1 MSDFTTGLF
10 GCMSDIG
17 TCLYGTFCPVCLN
30 LKTFSKLNEEE
41 CDCCYLLNPISE
53 FWVRQT
59 IRRRKHMKKEA
70 CCDTLTAGF
79 CFACA
84 ICQDAREVNA
94 NRFPKSQSEY
104 YAGINGD
111 VKAGLTNN
119 N

>member
-1 MSDFTTGLF
+1 
-10 GCMSDIG
+10 
-17 TCLYGTFCPVCLN
+17 
-30 LKTFSKLNEEE
+30 
-41 CDCCYLLNPISE
+41 
-53 FWVRQT
+53 
-59 IRRRKHMKKEA
+59 MKKEA

-111 VKAGLTNN
+111 MKTGLTNN